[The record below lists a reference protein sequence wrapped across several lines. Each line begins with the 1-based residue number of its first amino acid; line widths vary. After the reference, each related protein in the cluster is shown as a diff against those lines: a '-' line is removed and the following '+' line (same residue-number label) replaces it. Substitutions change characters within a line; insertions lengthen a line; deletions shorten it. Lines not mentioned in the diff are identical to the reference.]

1 MKFEIQDLRH
11 LRCPLVL
18 LTVKRDVSRLS
29 AGESSAFM
37 ISDSASIHDIE
48 RYLSLHS
55 YQLVCE
61 SYSDYFL
68 LKVMK
73 GLS

>member
-1 MKFEIQDLRH
+1 MKSDILDLRH

-18 LTVKRDVSRLS
+18 LTVKRHVMSLA
-29 AGESSAFM
+29 AGDSSMFM
-37 ISDSASIHDIE
+37 ISDAASMHDIE
-48 RYLSLHS
+48 RYLSLHA
-55 YQLVCE
+55 YRFDCE
-61 SYSDYFL
+61 SDGDYFL